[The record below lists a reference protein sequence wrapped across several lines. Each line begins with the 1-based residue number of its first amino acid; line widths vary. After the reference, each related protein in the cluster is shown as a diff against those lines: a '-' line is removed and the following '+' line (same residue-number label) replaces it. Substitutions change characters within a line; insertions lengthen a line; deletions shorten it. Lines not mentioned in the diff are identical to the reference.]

1 MADQE
6 KPTPEKKRKFGGAQ
20 AGAGRPA
27 FQPTDEERA
36 QVKKFSG
43 FGLPHDM
50 IRLLVRDG
58 IALET
63 LYAHFRPELDSGKAQ
78 ANADI
83 TGRLYAKAMA
93 GDTSSL
99 IWWTKAQLRW
109 SETQK
114 VEVTGADGGPVQ
126 TVDFSQLSTETLLEL
141 SKAMIHAAPEDHDGG
156 PRLN

>member
-1 MADQE
+1 MEDGKPTQE
-6 KPTPEKKRKFGGAQ
+6 KKGKRGGPQ
-20 AGAGRPA
+20 PGSGRPA
-27 FQPTDEERA
+27 FQPTDDERA
-36 QVKKFSG
+36 QVKKFAG

-63 LYAHFRPELDSGKAQ
+63 LYAHFRTELDSGKAQ

-141 SKAMIHAAPEDHDGG
+141 SKAMIHASPEDNNGG

>member
-1 MADQE
+1 MADPE
-6 KPTPEKKRKFGGAQ
+6 KPSPEKKRKFGGAQ
-20 AGAGRPA
+20 LGAGRKA

-36 QVKKFSG
+36 QVKKFAG

-50 IRLLVRDG
+50 IRHLVRDG

-63 LYAHFRPELDSGKAQ
+63 LYAHFRPELDSGKAETSSQ
-78 ANADI
+78 I
-83 TGRLYAKAMA
+83 TGRLFAKAMA
-93 GDTSSL
+93 GDTASL
-99 IWWTKAQLRW
+99 IWWTKTQLRW

-114 VEVTGADGGPVQ
+114 VEVTGANGGPVQ

-141 SKAMIHAAPEDHDGG
+141 SKAMINAAPQDHDGG

>member
-1 MADQE
+1 MEDGKPTQE
-6 KPTPEKKRKFGGAQ
+6 KKGKRGGPQ
-20 AGAGRPA
+20 PGSGRPA
-27 FQPTDEERA
+27 FQPTDDERA
-36 QVKKFSG
+36 QVKKFAG

-63 LYAHFRPELDSGKAQ
+63 LYAHFRTELDSGKAQ

-141 SKAMIHAAPEDHDGG
+141 SKAMIHAAPEDNNGG